1 MRGVRCA
8 GAGGYQ
14 LRQVLRGGEDHGQK
28 TREWGTARAI
38 ALCCTDKVM
47 GLEDVVE
54 PWMDT
59 VLDGLARACDVIG
72 GEVNDKKVEE
82 VEEKEKGKEEEKEK
96 GKEEEKEK
104 GKEEEKNIVA
114 LVGEKMGGLAVSN
127 NNTTSGGNGGKTLLE
142 SADAIMPQAKLMGS
156 LSIILSAGGG
166 TEEADAAVADIVT
179 PVVDHLTCGSVT
191 GNNFLATLDE
201 GEGYPAVLND
211 DSKINDNLTPTTRS
225 PMPLFLL
232 YGLATGNAEHIT
244 KDLASTYESYL
255 HNPSFVGYFPSVVC
269 CELNHYKK
277 RCLDTWSEP
286 PHPKNHSVK
295 HGMLIICSMT
305 GNANAPENA
314 D

>member
-1 MRGVRCA
+1 
-8 GAGGYQ
+8 
-14 LRQVLRGGEDHGQK
+14 
-28 TREWGTARAI
+28 
-38 ALCCTDKVM
+38 M

-59 VLDGLARACDVIG
+59 VLDGLARTCDVIG

-104 GKEEEKNIVA
+104 GKEEKKDIVA

-127 NNTTSGGNGGKTLLE
+127 DDTTSGGNNGKTLLE
-142 SADAIMPQAKLMGS
+142 SADTIMPQAKSMGLS
-156 LSIILSAGGG
+156 SIILSAGGG
-166 TEEADAAVADIVT
+166 MEEADAAVADIVT

-191 GNNFLATLDE
+191 CDDVLATLDK

-211 DSKINDNLTPTTRS
+211 DSETDNNLTPTTRS
-225 PMPLFLL
+225 PTPLFLL
-232 YGLATGNAEHIT
+232 YGSATSNTEHIT
-244 KDLASTYESYL
+244 KDLASHTNHSFHY
-255 HNPSFVGYFPSVVC
+255 PSFVGYFPSVVC
-269 CELNHYKK
+269 CELYHYKK